1 MSASE
6 SSSPV
11 NYRGRRVSRSSSE
24 NRRKAILEAAMRL
37 IVRDGVR
44 AVRHRAVAKEAGVPL
59 SATTYYF
66 ADISELIADTFTLFA
81 EQNMGQIVEPLT
93 RKLFE
98 FFASFPGDTLTA
110 AENRSKV
117 IDGVIEI
124 LIELIHVELTEK
136 RESIVA
142 ERVFLAEA
150 IRDVKLGALALAY
163 QEELLRGIQFICH
176 SFGVE
181 EVETTAHL
189 ILYTILSLEYE
200 ALLVPP
206 ENYDY
211 DRARAIL
218 RRQLTVLIGSPK
230 SSV

>member
-1 MSASE
+1 MSSPE
-6 SSSPV
+6 TTKPV

-37 IVRDGVR
+37 IVREGVR

-93 RKLFE
+93 RKLFD
-98 FFASFPGDTLTA
+98 FFASFPADALTQP
-110 AENRSKV
+110 ENRSKV
-117 IDGVIEI
+117 IDGVVDI
-124 LIELIHVELTEK
+124 LIDLIRFELTEK

-150 IRDVKLGALALAY
+150 IRDTRLGALALAY
-163 QEELLRGIQFICH
+163 QEDLLRGIQFMCQ
-176 SFGVE
+176 SFGAA
-181 EVETTAHL
+181 EVENTAHL
-189 ILYTILSLEYE
+189 ILYTVLSLEYE
-200 ALLVPP
+200 GLLVPP
-206 ENYDY
+206 EIFDY
-211 DRARAIL
+211 DKARSIL
-218 RRQLTVLIGSPK
+218 RRQLTVLIGVTQPTA
-230 SSV
+230 